1 MYQVQNRYE
10 AYYKDY
16 INRDVREFR
25 LDCKILGKTIS
36 QSDIASVK
44 IEYDLLSGA
53 EEYTIGNLAAAKLTL
68 VVSNKIAIY
77 ETNAIDLTISLK
89 IVEPM
94 FGEYW
99 VPVNL
104 GRFYVF
110 DVSTTSLSRTITAYD
125 DLYKTALEN
134 IYNSELEY
142 PISVHKILDEICP
155 KLGISY
161 DSNIP
166 NDTIE
171 RPETVTEVVYDKG
184 KYVTVVSESNQV
196 CLGMKLGQALMYIAS
211 YLNGNFMVDGDRCL
225 KLITYPDSISKSLDS
240 TKYAVPTTSLAY
252 YNMNQIDCT
261 VYQGNVISV
270 GYDENSSC
278 MVLENPFMDKAR
290 LLKILSKLNSIKY
303 YQSKVKIKGDP
314 TLQLG
319 DLVEIKNIRSDGSI
333 IDTQQIPILRMTFN
347 YTGGCTNEI
356 EAPCKPVAEKNI
368 NYKGTISSRVDNLE
382 SSVSNI
388 QSTTQEIY
396 ESLGSLKTVKDN
408 VDDMNIFIK
417 NNTAISDEKFN
428 RFQSI
433 LTKIEE
439 SNEAFED
446 EYNEIY
452 NNKHL

>member
-1 MYQVQNRYE
+1 
-10 AYYKDY
+10 
-16 INRDVREFR
+16 
-25 LDCKILGKTIS
+25 
-36 QSDIASVK
+36 
-44 IEYDLLSGA
+44 
-53 EEYTIGNLAAAKLTL
+53 
-68 VVSNKIAIY
+68 
-77 ETNAIDLTISLK
+77 
-89 IVEPM
+89 
-94 FGEYW
+94 
-99 VPVNL
+99 
-104 GRFYVF
+104 
-110 DVSTTSLSRTITAYD
+110 
-125 DLYKTALEN
+125 
-134 IYNSELEY
+134 
-142 PISVHKILDEICP
+142 
-155 KLGISY
+155 
-161 DSNIP
+161 
-166 NDTIE
+166 
-171 RPETVTEVVYDKG
+171 
-184 KYVTVVSESNQV
+184 
-196 CLGMKLGQALMYIAS
+196 
-211 YLNGNFMVDGDRCL
+211 
-225 KLITYPDSISKSLDS
+225 
-240 TKYAVPTTSLAY
+240 
-252 YNMNQIDCT
+252 
-261 VYQGNVISV
+261 
-270 GYDENSSC
+270 

-319 DLVEIKNIRSDGSI
+319 DLVEIKNVRSDGSI

-408 VDDMNIFIK
+408 VDDMDIFIK